1 MNCGL
6 CMENNY
12 FNNIQKM
19 FYICNCEYNYFFNK
33 KNVIGVG
40 VGYKVRKG
48 FHASQKCITVF
59 VSKKID
65 QNNLLSKDLIPQFYR
80 GIETDIVESGYFKG
94 ASLTQKIR
102 PVQGGYSIG
111 PESVPNV
118 TGSEGCVVTDGTK
131 KYMLSCNHV
140 IANENMLPI
149 NTQILQPSLRDG
161 SKTTKDAIAY
171 LTKYIPLKNKTA
183 INSPENYVDC
193 AIAREYEP
201 GIFSPQIYMIGNLKG
216 VSTPQLGK
224 KVMKSGRTT
233 SYTEALIT
241 TIGVTVKVKLELGIY
256 IFKNQ
261 IVTTAMGQEGDS
273 GAVLVDSN
281 KMAVGLLC
289 AVSPSAAVYNPM
301 DKILSSLGVHI
312 VTG

>member
-1 MNCGL
+1 MGFNFGA
-6 CMENNY
+6 ENDYSNNVKKI
-12 FNNIQKM
+12 FN
-19 FYICNCEYNYFFNK
+19 ICKNQYNYFFNK
-33 KNVIGVG
+33 KNVVGIGL
-40 VGYKVRKG
+40 GYKIINGMYTSK
-48 FHASQKCITVF
+48 KCIVVF
-59 VSKKID
+59 VSHKVEKA
-65 QNNLLSKDLIPQFYR
+65 NLILKDLIPKSYM
-80 GIETDIVESGYFKG
+80 GIETDVLESGYFRG
-94 ASLTQKIR
+94 ASLTQRIR

-118 TGSEGCVVTDGTK
+118 TGSQGCVVTDGTK

-161 SKTTKDAIAY
+161 SKITKDAIAY

-201 GIFSPQIYMIGNLKG
+201 GIFSPQIYMIGSLKG

-233 SYTEALIT
+233 SYTEGLIT